1 MSEHHVASKHTIRL
15 PQRFDF
21 SYHKTF
27 NASYE
32 SFLADKTIRELE
44 IDFSQVNYLDSSALG
59 MLVLLAKKFS
69 QTSVKLSIVGAAGTA
84 RDIIEMANLSK
95 LFTIA

>member
-1 MSEHHVASKHTIRL
+1 MTEQQAATKHTIRL

-21 SYHKTF
+21 SYHKNF

-32 SFLADKTIRELE
+32 LLLTDKSIRELD

-69 QTSVKLSIVGAAGTA
+69 QANVKLTIVGAAGTA
-84 RDIIEMANLSK
+84 REIIEMANLSK
-95 LFTIA
+95 LFTIS

>member
-1 MSEHHVASKHTIRL
+1 MIEQQAVTKHTIRL

-32 SFLADKTIRELE
+32 LFLTDKTIRELD

-69 QTSVKLSIVGAAGTA
+69 QSNVKLTIVGAAGTA
-84 RDIIEMANLSK
+84 KDIIEMANLSK
-95 LFTIA
+95 LFTIR

>member
-1 MSEHHVASKHTIRL
+1 MIEQQAVTKHTIRL

-32 SFLADKTIRELE
+32 HLLVDKTIRELD

-59 MLVLLAKKFS
+59 MLVLLSKKFGQS
-69 QTSVKLSIVGAAGTA
+69 NVKLSIVGASGTA

-95 LFTIA
+95 LFTIS